1 VKPNDFDS
9 SFWKGILRAK
19 DDFFGRGHFKISNGL
34 ETRFWEDTWLG
45 DAPLNICYP
54 LLYNIVQQKIV
65 LVVDVMSHNLLNVVF
80 RRNLRENKWE
90 IWCI

>member
-45 DAPLNICYP
+45 DAPLNI
-54 LLYNIVQQKIV
+54 
-65 LVVDVMSHNLLNVVF
+65 
-80 RRNLRENKWE
+80 
-90 IWCI
+90 